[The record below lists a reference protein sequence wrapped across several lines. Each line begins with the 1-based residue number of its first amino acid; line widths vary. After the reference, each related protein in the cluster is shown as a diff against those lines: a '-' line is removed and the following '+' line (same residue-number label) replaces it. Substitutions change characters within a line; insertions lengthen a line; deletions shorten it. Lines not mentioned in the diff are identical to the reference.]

1 MLCIKSYNLGFEF
14 VNQILNGEASRCSGV
29 DVGSTEFATVPQDRR
44 RRNKCPPYLL
54 ITLPLIVL
62 SRAR

>member
-1 MLCIKSYNLGFEF
+1 MIATIFPMAKYYKITEKNASKPPDGRQ
-14 VNQILNGEASRCSGV
+14 NQAV
-29 DVGSTEFATVPQDRR
+29 

-62 SRAR
+62 SSAR